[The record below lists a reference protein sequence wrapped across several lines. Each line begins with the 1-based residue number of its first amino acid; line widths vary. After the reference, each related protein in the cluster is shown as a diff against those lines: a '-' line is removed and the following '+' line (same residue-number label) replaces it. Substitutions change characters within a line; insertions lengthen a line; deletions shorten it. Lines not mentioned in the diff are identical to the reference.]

1 MEPSII
7 ILLAVAALCGGFTQ
21 GLAGFGSTLVAL
33 PMLALVMD
41 LRVATPVCCLLAVTL
56 NIILTG
62 KLRGHIVW
70 PALALLLGASL
81 PGMAI
86 GAHALRSISD
96 VLLKGAL
103 GLAVLAFVG
112 HALRRRD
119 TGSRAGTGLGLLAG
133 FTAGCM
139 GAAIGVNGP
148 PVVAWISRQGY
159 DRNGVR
165 ATLTAYFLLA
175 GVGVVSAQYLAGL
188 LNREV
193 WTRTAVAAPALVIGL
208 AAGMACCGR
217 IGERAFSRV
226 MLGVLGLSGVSLLAQ
241 AAWSAFAR

>member
-7 ILLAVAALCGGFTQ
+7 ILLALAALCGGFTQ

-86 GAHALRSISD
+86 GAQALRSVSD
-96 VLLKGAL
+96 VFLKGAL
-103 GLAVLAFVG
+103 GLAVLAFVA

-119 TGSRAGTGLGLLAG
+119 TGPRAGTGLGLLAG

-175 GVGVVSAQYLAGL
+175 GIGVVSAQYLAGL

-241 AAWSAFAR
+241 AFWSAFAR